1 MHKIPVMK
9 VGALFIM
16 LLKKAMMKWWS
27 SSFENSMLMSI
38 SNHIMEE
45 LHYMLL
51 VIGRIRK

>member
-1 MHKIPVMK
+1 MK